1 VGVPVYRMVTERYRF
16 ICRDVA
22 DCDVIIYSEFEESI
36 YEAARS
42 HLKDVH
48 DRDVLDEEITPYIE
62 EL

>member
-1 VGVPVYRMVTERYRF
+1 MACMVTERYRF
-16 ICRDVA
+16 ECHDVA

-48 DRDVLDEEITPYIE
+48 RRDVSDEDVAPYIE
-62 EL
+62 AL

>member
-1 VGVPVYRMVTERYRF
+1 MVRMVTERYRF
-16 ICRDVA
+16 ECHDVA

-48 DRDVLDEEITPYIE
+48 GRDVSDEEVAPYIE
-62 EL
+62 AL

>member
-1 VGVPVYRMVTERYRF
+1 MERARYRF

-22 DCDVIIYSEFEESI
+22 DCDVEIYSEFKESI
-36 YEAARS
+36 FEAARS

-48 DRDVLDEEITPYIE
+48 GRDVSDDEVAPYIE

>member
-1 VGVPVYRMVTERYRF
+1 M
-16 ICRDVA
+16 
-22 DCDVIIYSEFEESI
+22 IIYSEFEESV

-48 DRDVLDEEITPYIE
+48 GRDVSNEEIAPYIE

>member
-1 VGVPVYRMVTERYRF
+1 MVTERYRF
-16 ICRDVA
+16 ECRDVA

-42 HLKDVH
+42 HLKAIHGQDAS
-48 DRDVLDEEITPYIE
+48 DDDIAPYIE